1 MTLIE
6 KLHSLSLVLPA
17 PPAPAASYV
26 AVSRHER
33 LLYVSGQGPMQGFTP
48 IITGRVGADVTE
60 ERAAQAARLAALNA
74 LAALHNYCGLDRIE
88 SIVKLTA
95 FVCSTADF
103 HRQHI
108 VVNGASD
115 LLISLFGSAGLHS
128 RSAVGVYTLPFN
140 IPVEIE
146 LIAAMTP
153 D

>member
-6 KLHSLSLVLPA
+6 KLQALSLELPA

-26 AVSRHER
+26 TVSRHDR
-33 LLYVSGQGPMQGFTP
+33 LLYVSGQGPMRGVMP
-48 IITGRVGADVTE
+48 VITGRVGENVTE
-60 ERAAQAARLAALNA
+60 AQAAEAARLAALNA
-74 LAALHNYCGLDRIE
+74 LAALHGYCGLDRIE

-95 FVCSTADF
+95 FVCSTPDF

-115 LLISLFGSAGLHS
+115 LLIALFGDAGLHS

-146 LIAAMTP
+146 IIAALKP